1 MIRKKKIKKD
11 FHGNRDFY
19 NIIRGI
25 AIQLKSGNIIEKDK
39 VPIIIK
45 YIERNF
51 GGINYE
57 DIDFQLT
64 PRTPDDVKKKIK

>member
-1 MIRKKKIKKD
+1 MKKEKKIRKD

-25 AIQLKSGNIIEKDK
+25 AIQLKSGNIIDKDK

-57 DIDFQLT
+57 VDIDFQLT
-64 PRTPDDVKKKIK
+64 PRTPDDVKKK